1 MHIRSRVVWYVCCL
15 VVVSFM
21 LRGLPYVV
29 PAYLLF
35 SIVLVG
41 WNLGLLGAGRPAG
54 GRQPCLG
61 FVIELRALAPPCV
74 E

>member
-1 MHIRSRVVWYVCCL
+1 MHITSRVVWYVCCL

-41 WNLGLLGAGRPAG
+41 WNLGLLGAGRPAAVSRVWG
-54 GRQPCLG
+54 SSSSYAHSHH
-61 FVIELRALAPPCV
+61 RA
-74 E
+74 